1 MPDYI
6 LEPLDTDPDSILQ
19 DAVEYIQS
27 FHPEWQPS
35 EAQLD
40 ILILRFVSLKMAV
53 VADMASRVMRAI
65 YRYFGSTIVNIQPI
79 SGAVA
84 TVSIQFTAIDSVG
97 HTVPAG
103 TTIGLTDT
111 NGDIHLF
118 STLSDSVI
126 LAGQTTVVATAEAV
140 DEGEASNNLS
150 GVVQL
155 VQQIDW
161 LSSANTVAAS
171 SGGADA
177 ETDDDYLN
185 RLTANL
191 SLMAPRPILAADF
204 SLMARNIAGV
214 ERAVAVDNF
223 LPGTNEQQTIS
234 HNYTATGAT
243 GGTIT
248 WNGQTT
254 AALPFNATAAAV
266 QTAMENLNNI
276 EVGDIAVTGGP
287 WPAALTFTFKG
298 RYEFTNVAQMT
309 ASAGTWTGGTTITI
323 TTTVGGVVANFVAE
337 NAVGVAGID
346 TSGNALS
353 SAKKTELDTYLQ
365 SNRQQNF
372 VVTILDPSYTAIDVT
387 WAAVKHPS
395 ADAADVQS
403 RGNAAIADYFNPANW
418 GVPFWPIDARGWDRR
433 TVVRGQ
439 ELYTI
444 LNNIQGLDYVTTLT
458 FSNGAGAAQDGTD
471 KTLLGTFPLT
481 KPGTIVGTVT

>member
-19 DAVEYIQS
+19 DAVDYIQT

-65 YRYFGSTIVNIQPI
+65 YRYFGSTVVNIQPI
-79 SGAVA
+79 SGAIA
-84 TVSIQFTAIDSVG
+84 TVSIQFTAIDTVG
-97 HTVPAG
+97 HTLPAG
-103 TTIGLTDT
+103 TTVGLTDA

-118 STLSDSVI
+118 STQSDGVI
-126 LAGQTTVVATAEAV
+126 LPGQTTVTSSAEAV
-140 DEGEASNNLS
+140 EEGEASNNLS
-150 GVVQL
+150 GIVQL

-161 LSSANTVAAS
+161 LSSASTAAAS

-177 ETDDDYLN
+177 ETDEDYLN

-204 SLMARNIAGV
+204 SLMARNISGV
-214 ERAVAVDNF
+214 QRAAAVDNF

-234 HNYTATGAT
+234 HNYTGGT

-254 AALPFNATAAAV
+254 AGIIWNATAAVV
-266 QTAMENLNNI
+266 QAAMEGLNNI
-276 EVGDIAVTGGP
+276 EVGDVVATGGP
-287 WPAALTFTFKG
+287 WPAAITLTFKG
-298 RYEFTNVAQMT
+298 RYEFTNVAQIT
-309 ASAGTWTGGTTITI
+309 AAAGAWTGGTTITI
-323 TTTVGGVVANFVAE
+323 ATSVGGVAANFAAE

-346 TSGNALS
+346 SSGNSLS
-353 SAKKTELDTYLQ
+353 ASKKTELDAYLQ
-365 SNRQQNF
+365 SMRQQNF
-372 VVTILDPSYTAIDVT
+372 TVTILDPALTAIDVT
-387 WAAVKHPS
+387 WAAIKTPN

-418 GVPFWPIDARGWDRR
+418 GIPAWPIDARGYERK